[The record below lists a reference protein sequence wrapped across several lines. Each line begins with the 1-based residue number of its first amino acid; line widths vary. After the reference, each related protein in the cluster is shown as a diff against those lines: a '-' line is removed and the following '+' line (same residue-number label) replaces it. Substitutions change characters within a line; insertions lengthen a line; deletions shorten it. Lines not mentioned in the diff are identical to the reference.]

1 MSPSSLRYISNEG
14 SWHTWRNAL
23 RPSIYVVCR
32 YIMSI
37 PIIVQCLNVKLFPKA
52 SHDCDI
58 VCYDNECVLTMM
70 IRWLVVVERC
80 AAWVVTINEQV
91 QQCPAQPHHMAPFI
105 APRSHRHQPI
115 SGQWPTRLPVGCC
128 TVWWQAG
135 AAGAGG
141 HICAVVIIR
150 WSAAA
155 PQYRPHTCGSLIT
168 HHLHQLGLYS
178 V

>member
-1 MSPSSLRYISNEG
+1 MSPSSLPYISNEG
-14 SWHTWRNAL
+14 SWHTWRNAM

-91 QQCPAQPHHMAPFI
+91 QWQQCPAQPHHMAPFI

-135 AAGAGG
+135 AAGG
-141 HICAVVIIR
+141 HQATSVQLLLSGDLLLLLNIGPTLVA
-150 WSAAA
+150 
-155 PQYRPHTCGSLIT
+155 
-168 HHLHQLGLYS
+168 HL
-178 V
+178 

>member
-14 SWHTWRNAL
+14 SWHTWKNAL
-23 RPSIYVVCR
+23 RHSYMLYVCR

-91 QQCPAQPHHMAPFI
+91 QWQQCPAQPHHMAPFI

-135 AAGAGG
+135 AAGCHQATSVQLLLSGDLLLLLNIG
-141 HICAVVIIR
+141 PTLVA
-150 WSAAA
+150 
-155 PQYRPHTCGSLIT
+155 
-168 HHLHQLGLYS
+168 HL
-178 V
+178 